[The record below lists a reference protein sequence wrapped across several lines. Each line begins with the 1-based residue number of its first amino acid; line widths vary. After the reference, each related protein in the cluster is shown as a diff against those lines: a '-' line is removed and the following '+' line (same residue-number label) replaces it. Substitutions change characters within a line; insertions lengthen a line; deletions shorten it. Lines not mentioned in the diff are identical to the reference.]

1 MDKITTLRQ
10 DIAEMEEVYNDKG
23 TAENIKSLLKPSIET
38 AKKELAE
45 LESDKGSD
53 VDKGKM
59 TIIKTG
65 KLEKPKAEKKEK
77 KYKLGDL
84 YSSDFDYDGMLRY
97 ALTVDENTSDKV
109 LEKLFNSFED
119 VNYHTIAAPLY
130 DAYKGAATKD
140 LKKIYILKFKK
151 LVKEELAESD
161 MPEIKKTAKTPK
173 TVSKGLSAL
182 QKCQDLLAKYTNE
195 KKTEQERIDKRKAS
209 GKPAELTPAETIKK
223 AAKVVGNKIKD
234 IKETDKKLTKAEVTN
249 IITGIEETIK
259 NTISAIVEVE
269 DREYFIEE
277 LINYLE
283 ELDKNFELQLQS
295 LLGEQYAEFVQIL
308 GKNIKDKKF
317 RKALFRIEKKN
328 KINTKILSAKVYD
341 MMPTQSEIDVEKSL
355 IFPLTLPAT
364 TKIYL
369 SQKTPIVVNGNPLV
383 TCDNTKYI
391 IDGHHR
397 WSQIYVL
404 NPEAIVSC
412 LDLTDLKEPFEG
424 LKASQLAVA
433 IDSGK
438 VPTANVQ
445 GKNLLKISEKDLKKY
460 VNATLTPECREVF
473 EDFNIMNPANHIWEN
488 VKLMQEHNVPIENAP
503 SRNLM
508 PQTDIAKNFENYIPN
523 VNQISSTK
531 FKHGGNVEE
540 HNIDM
545 LHSLGVQMKHH
556 THELMQ
562 NIHKNDDVEAWV
574 VAKAERAA
582 TDLSDITHYLEGQK
596 KKFDRGGLTDQY
608 KDFHL
613 VTVKFKDSKYNY
625 QTVVNPK
632 VSEQE
637 VRRYFVGQ
645 MFNVGQYP
653 KEIMLECIDIDFFPA
668 PKSFANGGEL
678 DWGKELSGGYS
689 VGDDVTIIDPTY
701 REYYNKSGYLKD
713 EVGSNFEVIL
723 SRNGQD
729 YTLIVPKRGVKRLD
743 MTNLYKQ
750 GAMAKGGV
758 IYPNLSD
765 MKPSVLND
773 APTYEKLSKKK
784 AKLEIGEYAIQ
795 EVDLVKIGE
804 KITNNKKIIG
814 SMDAVYIFRQ
824 FWHENSI
831 DIRESAYAMFLDTAN
846 NVKGIF
852 EVGKGAIGGVTVDPE
867 LIASVAV
874 KSLARG
880 VIVAH
885 NHPSGN
891 LRPSTADLD
900 ITKKLREGLKFLD
913 IKLLDHIIITKN
925 DYYSFEENGVLKLI

>member
-45 LESDKGSD
+45 LESDKGKD

-59 TIIKTG
+59 TVSKTG
-65 KLEKPKAEKKEK
+65 KLDDKNGYKLGQVKDRFKEIDLDSLLNYTLYINRENSLDDLKLLQKTYKSFGNVYPYYKISNSLSDIIKSYKDEDKRTTEIVKLREIVDGAIQTKNDTFKDIKDVVKPKSEKKEK

-151 LVKEELAESD
+151 LVQEELAESD

-223 AAKVVGNKIKD
+223 AAKVVGNKIKEF
-234 IKETDKKLTKAEVTN
+234 KETDKKLTKAEVTN
-249 IITGIEETIK
+249 IISGIEETIK

-283 ELDKNFELQLQS
+283 ELDKNYDLQIKN
-295 LLGEQYAEFVQIL
+295 LLGEQYPEFVEIL
-308 GKNIKDKKF
+308 GNNIKDKKF

-328 KINTKILSAKVYD
+328 KINTEILSAKVSD
-341 MMPTQSEIDVEKSL
+341 MIPTQNEIDVDKSL
-355 IFPLTLPAT
+355 HFPLTLPAT
-364 TKIYL
+364 TRIYL
-369 SQKTPIVVNGNPLV
+369 SQKTPIKVNGSSLV
-383 TCDNTKYI
+383 TCDKTKYI

-404 NPEAIVSC
+404 NPDALVSC
-412 LDLTDLKEPFEG
+412 LDLSDLKQPFDG

-433 IDSGK
+433 VDSGK
-438 VPTANVQ
+438 IPSASVK
-445 GKNLLKISEKDLKKY
+445 GINLLKISESDLLKY
-460 VNATLTPECREVF
+460 VNSKITPQCYKVF
-473 EDFNIMNPANHIWEN
+473 VEFGIKSPANHIWKN
-488 VKLMQEHNVPIENAP
+488 VKLMQDNNKPIKNAP
-503 SRNLM
+503 TRNLM
-508 PQTDIAKNFENYIPN
+508 PQTDLAQNFENSIPD
-523 VNQISSTK
+523 VAKIESTN
-531 FKHGGNVEE
+531 FKHGGEVKE

-562 NIHKNDDVEAWV
+562 SINKNDDVEAWV

-582 TDLSDITHYLEGQK
+582 TDLSDITHYLDGQK

-653 KEIMLECIDIDFFPA
+653 KEIMLECIDIDFYPA

-678 DWGKELSGGYS
+678 DWGKELSGGFT
-689 VGDDVTIIDPTY
+689 VGEGIIVIDPSY
-701 REYYNKSGYLKD
+701 REFYNKSGYILD
-713 EVGSNFEVIL
+713 EVGSNFEINVA
-723 SRNGQD
+723 RNGED
-729 YTLIVPKRGVKRLD
+729 YRLILPKRSVKRLD
-743 MTNLYKQ
+743 MTNLYRH
-750 GAMAKGGV
+750 GAM
-758 IYPNLSD
+758 
-765 MKPSVLND
+765 
-773 APTYEKLSKKK
+773 
-784 AKLEIGEYAIQ
+784 
-795 EVDLVKIGE
+795 
-804 KITNNKKIIG
+804 
-814 SMDAVYIFRQ
+814 
-824 FWHENSI
+824 
-831 DIRESAYAMFLDTAN
+831 
-846 NVKGIF
+846 
-852 EVGKGAIGGVTVDPE
+852 
-867 LIASVAV
+867 
-874 KSLARG
+874 
-880 VIVAH
+880 
-885 NHPSGN
+885 
-891 LRPSTADLD
+891 
-900 ITKKLREGLKFLD
+900 
-913 IKLLDHIIITKN
+913 
-925 DYYSFEENGVLKLI
+925 

>member
-1 MDKITTLRQ
+1 MANNIDTLKE
-10 DIAEMEEVYNDKG
+10 DIALMQELVDDTSEPQEDRDAVKELLMIAKKQLAEMEGEKNVKKSDIAVGNMSVSKMGKLDEKNGYKLGQVKDQFK
-23 TAENIKSLLKPSIET
+23 EIDIDSLLNYTLYINRENSLDDLKLLQKTYKSFGNVYPYYKISNS
-38 AKKELAE
+38 L
-45 LESDKGSD
+45 SD
-53 VDKGKM
+53 
-59 TIIKTG
+59 IIKYYKDEDKRTTEIV
-65 KLEKPKAEKKEK
+65 KLREIVDSAIQLKNDIFKDIKDVVKPKAVSSEK
-77 KYKLGDL
+77 
-84 YSSDFDYDGMLRY
+84 
-97 ALTVDENTSDKV
+97 T
-109 LEKLFNSFED
+109 
-119 VNYHTIAAPLY
+119 
-130 DAYKGAATKD
+130 
-140 LKKIYILKFKK
+140 
-151 LVKEELAESD
+151 
-161 MPEIKKTAKTPK
+161 K

-283 ELDKNFELQLQS
+283 ELDKNYDLQIKN
-295 LLGEQYAEFVQIL
+295 LLGEQYPEFVEIL
-308 GKNIKDKKF
+308 GNNIKDKKF

-328 KINTKILSAKVYD
+328 KINTEILSAKVSD
-341 MMPTQSEIDVEKSL
+341 MIPTQNEIDVDKSL
-355 IFPLTLPAT
+355 HFPLTLPAT
-364 TKIYL
+364 TRIYL
-369 SQKTPIVVNGNPLV
+369 SQKTPIKVNGSSLV
-383 TCDNTKYI
+383 TCDKTKYI

-404 NPEAIVSC
+404 NPEALVSC
-412 LDLTDLKEPFEG
+412 LDLSDLKQPFDG

-433 IDSGK
+433 VDSGK
-438 VPTANVQ
+438 IPSASVK
-445 GKNLLKISEKDLKKY
+445 GINLLKISESDLLKY
-460 VNATLTPECREVF
+460 VNSKITPQCYKVF
-473 EDFNIMNPANHIWEN
+473 VEFGIKSPANHIWKN
-488 VKLMQEHNVPIENAP
+488 VKLMQDNNKPIKNAP

-508 PQTDIAKNFENYIPN
+508 PQTDLAQNFENSIPD
-523 VNQISSTK
+523 VAKIESTN
-531 FKHGGNVEE
+531 FKHGGEVKE

-653 KEIMLECIDIDFFPA
+653 KEIMLECIDIDFNSA
-668 PKSFANGGEL
+668 SKSFADGGEL
-678 DWGKELSGGYS
+678 DWGKELSGGYT

-723 SRNGQD
+723 DRNGQD

-784 AKLEIGEYAIQ
+784 LNWK
-795 EVDLVKIGE
+795 
-804 KITNNKKIIG
+804 
-814 SMDAVYIFRQ
+814 
-824 FWHENSI
+824 
-831 DIRESAYAMFLDTAN
+831 
-846 NVKGIF
+846 
-852 EVGKGAIGGVTVDPE
+852 
-867 LIASVAV
+867 
-874 KSLARG
+874 
-880 VIVAH
+880 
-885 NHPSGN
+885 
-891 LRPSTADLD
+891 
-900 ITKKLREGLKFLD
+900 
-913 IKLLDHIIITKN
+913 
-925 DYYSFEENGVLKLI
+925 